1 MVGRYRKSRSKWTP
15 EKQLGKA
22 GTRLRIYLAHLD
34 STLSSK
40 TKWAMCEFKWRP
52 WMLIDIG
59 YFQVWRLH
67 SGRFHTLIV
76 HVQQMR
82 SLTRH
87 ILGVKGHSRFL
98 YKTRLYKQ
106 YGTELTLVRLSLWF
120 EQIRKVYL
128 PHSKLVCSTP
138 RSAKLT
144 AWTNLVEYDRRL
156 LPLINVLCPTRV
168 DDFFQWPYTYT
179 SQTIEQ
185 SGPRLADGFVRKQ
198 VRNIQY
204 YTLYLCRCRSCFLSS
219 YTIS

>member
-1 MVGRYRKSRSKWTP
+1 MGDVRIQMTTLNANWHWLLPSMASPFRTIPYIDRSRTAD
-15 EKQLGKA
+15 EVVN
-22 GTRLRIYLAHLD
+22 
-34 STLSSK
+34 SSYSRR
-40 TKWAMCEFKWRP
+40 W
-52 WMLIDIG
+52 
-59 YFQVWRLH
+59 
-67 SGRFHTLIV
+67 
-76 HVQQMR
+76 
-82 SLTRH
+82 
-87 ILGVKGHSRFL
+87 HSRFL
-98 YKTRLYKQ
+98 YKTRLYNQ

-168 DDFFQWPYTYT
+168 YDFFQWPYTYT

>member
-1 MVGRYRKSRSKWTP
+1 MDA
-15 EKQLGKA
+15 GKA
-22 GTRLRIYLAHLD
+22 GTRLRIYLAHLN
-34 STLSSK
+34 STLTSK

-87 ILGVKGHSRFL
+87 ILGVDIRVFL

-106 YGTELTLVRLSLWF
+106 YGTELTLVRLSLVWTDS
-120 EQIRKVYL
+120 Q

-144 AWTNLVEYDRRL
+144 AWTNLVEYDQRL
-156 LPLINVLCPTRV
+156 LPLIKVLCPTRV

-179 SQTIEQ
+179 SQTMEQ

-204 YTLYLCRCRSCFLSS
+204 FTLYLCRCRKNLFSFKL
-219 YTIS
+219 YNKLNRFA

>member
-1 MVGRYRKSRSKWTP
+1 MELGGNGSKRTSAYVDELETGRGTGRLMPKKP
-15 EKQLGKA
+15 EWMDAGKA

-106 YGTELTLVRLSLWF
+106 YGMELTLVRLSLVWTDS
-120 EQIRKVYL
+120 QGL
-128 PHSKLVCSTP
+128 PTP
-138 RSAKLT
+138 LK
-144 AWTNLVEYDRRL
+144 
-156 LPLINVLCPTRV
+156 TRV
-168 DDFFQWPYTYT
+168 LHSTF
-179 SQTIEQ
+179 
-185 SGPRLADGFVRKQ
+185 R
-198 VRNIQY
+198 
-204 YTLYLCRCRSCFLSS
+204 
-219 YTIS
+219 